1 MKTKLI
7 LFGLYC
13 TVFLLFPFFGKS
25 QFTHKIKADSVRI
38 YNDNCTAELIV
49 ENSTS
54 NIRGFLFNKGAG
66 RTEFRK
72 AVIRLNDSSFQIG
85 GDTLT
90 IKPVFNGL
98 QAGSVL
104 FYDGTSINQDNNQF
118 FWDNINKRLG
128 VGTKTPLGVFEA
140 VGVSYFT
147 RTGQSLLLNPNYSG
161 ANTHAQLQVIGD
173 MGLAFATNGDNERGR
188 ITSSGRW
195 LFGTTTDNLTDRI
208 QVNGTAYFFGAQ
220 PYIALYDNTWG
231 AGSLIRSGVNTIGTA
246 VGDYQ
251 LFNVPTGKGFSF
263 SQNYTTSLFNI
274 SPGGAGT
281 FINTLQASTTIGG
294 TSLILTNTG
303 VQNANRME
311 LRGGTAATSVNWAIE
326 KDNTL
331 SNSLQIT
338 PSTLSGGTTYSNPVL
353 SLVASDRIATLH
365 GPGGGAN
372 SLLRYADGAN
382 AKFSTGFNNSNYIV
396 YDDVNSAYRLTIDD
410 TNGFVSISERGGT
423 TPTYRG
429 NLIINQGSSTISSN
443 GGIEIFADGAGNGYG
458 WRTQAVFDG
467 SSAYNYS
474 IQSRSNST
482 SWNERVAI
490 ASTGAATFTNTVK
503 APIFSISGQDFA
515 YRELLWT
522 TNGSLRWD
530 MYVIGAEPG
539 SNGGSNMYLSRYD
552 DAGAYLGNIFSIN
565 RSNGILDFAVAPR
578 FNNTPIVYNSGTW
591 NINTTGNAAT
601 ATTATNATYWGGGS
615 SGPYTFTYTTTPS
628 INSYMMALSPTGDW
642 RPATAS
648 VVQTFIGLNTS
659 NWVDI
664 LSNQTISGTKVFS
677 NPITVYNRV
686 NIIGSLSGGLTLGQW
701 DGTYNRIEGNA
712 DRDLFIVTYGSLL
725 RMGVNGSTHYS
736 INASGENTWS
746 SSGTFGS
753 YINQNTSS
761 PVWGGGFLNNAINL
775 LAGSIASVNGTD
787 FRLFTNLYY
796 DGAAYKLRNAGYG
809 SFITFDGGEMSYYT
823 TEYGTAGTVP
833 SLSNVFVV
841 SRTGDVTI
849 TSTMYNSKRN
859 NITLTG
865 AIPTDKANGFHLLSP
880 SAYWGIRTN
889 SSNEF
894 RLDVYNQGSP
904 ITALTIG
911 QSAAATFR
919 SSVTA
924 SSFYSSN
931 LTSIVNNVTG
941 TFKAL
946 AISNTWAGIGNNT
959 AIYMGYNANGSDAY
973 GTRIVQTGYAYS
985 TRRGGFKLQSHNDAV
1000 GDTDNEYYDLLSLS
1014 SSGNAVL
1021 RNNISLSSGVERGY
1035 YYSGNDNAGINLGN
1049 KADIFA
1055 LNNGSFYLGSNLLYD
1070 QGWYRASY
1078 SGYGL
1083 MIEMSSSN
1091 GQFAI
1096 YSASNGTANSAA
1108 TLTNIFSITRDGDVV
1123 ATSFSGSGS
1132 GLTGVASSLTAG
1144 AVSYLGGYANN
1155 ISTSIQSAT
1164 IQSVI
1169 AQDVNNNIYRYNATA
1184 LQTFLSLN
1192 TAAYVQANQN
1202 LNTSS
1207 NVTFTTIDGSLIRST
1222 GDVIAYYSSDPRF
1235 KSNMVKISNAT
1246 QILEKLSGYS
1256 FEWNSKQTVYKEGTK
1271 DLGLNAEEV
1280 YELFKEYSGVVT
1292 IREDGSKAIMYHKLI
1307 PILVESNKEL
1317 NNRLKLLEDAIKRL
1331 QK

>member
-601 ATTATNATYWGGGS
+601 ATTATNATYWGVGS

-648 VVQTFIGLNTS
+648 VVQTFLGLGSNAYTS
-659 NWVDI
+659 TAFLPLAGGTLTGDLLVQHSSPFI
-664 LSNQTISGTKVFS
+664 KAISTVATNDAVVGSYWASGRGMEMRYNPNSAVSYLDATYPSESGQLYGDLEFRSFTGSAMRRNAIIKGYSGNFGIAIDNPTKTLHTGGS
-677 NPITVYNRV
+677 GY
-686 NIIGSLSGGLTLGQW
+686 SLSGFSAYSTYTPDGVYGSSATPNFLASSGGGGTYGGNGIYLGYFDNGSGLYSPSYGFNVKSTDGASTPNIVVPALRIFDVDKNSVPLTIYNNGAITTSSTISASGAIYANNAGGNIRLYS
-701 DGTYNRIEGNA
+701 DGTVTNDGFVGASGSNIYLKNWNGTRGMTITASNIEFTHSLNTPGLVNA
-712 DRDLFIVTYGSLL
+712 NGFTS
-725 RMGVNGSTHYS
+725 MGVAVGSPNSVVTAYAPKGASYSDDGSTGAIKIKLPFRASNPMWTMKVRIYNYS
-736 INASGENTWS
+736 QHQTSEYLIGNYSYDAGAYNYSATFLGGANSIPLNVRFGNDGTNDCVWIGEINTVWIYPVISVVDFTSGFRAAGAYQGADWKISIESSFNTVVVS
-746 SSGTFGS
+746 
-753 YINQNTSS
+753 TS
-761 PVWGGGFLNNAINL
+761 PDI
-775 LAGSIASVNGTD
+775 
-787 FRLFTNLYY
+787 R
-796 DGAAYKLRNAGYG
+796 
-809 SFITFDGGEMSYYT
+809 
-823 TEYGTAGTVP
+823 
-833 SLSNVFVV
+833 LSNV
-841 SRTGDVTI
+841 T
-849 TSTMYNSKRN
+849 
-859 NITLTG
+859 
-865 AIPTDKANGFHLLSP
+865 
-880 SAYWGIRTN
+880 
-889 SSNEF
+889 
-894 RLDVYNQGSP
+894 
-904 ITALTIG
+904 
-911 QSAAATFR
+911 
-919 SSVTA
+919 
-924 SSFYSSN
+924 
-931 LTSIVNNVTG
+931 
-941 TFKAL
+941 
-946 AISNTWAGIGNNT
+946 
-959 AIYMGYNANGSDAY
+959 
-973 GTRIVQTGYAYS
+973 
-985 TRRGGFKLQSHNDAV
+985 
-1000 GDTDNEYYDLLSLS
+1000 
-1014 SSGNAVL
+1014 
-1021 RNNISLSSGVERGY
+1021 
-1035 YYSGNDNAGINLGN
+1035 
-1049 KADIFA
+1049 
-1055 LNNGSFYLGSNLLYD
+1055 
-1070 QGWYRASY
+1070 
-1078 SGYGL
+1078 
-1083 MIEMSSSN
+1083 
-1091 GQFAI
+1091 
-1096 YSASNGTANSAA
+1096 
-1108 TLTNIFSITRDGDVV
+1108 
-1123 ATSFSGSGS
+1123 ATSFSGAAS

-1144 AVSYLGGYANN
+1144 AVSFLGGYANN

-1235 KSNMVKISNAT
+1235 KNNMVKIGNAT
-1246 QILEKLSGYS
+1246 QLLEKLSGYS
-1256 FEWNSKQTVYKEGTK
+1256 FEWNNKQTAYKDGTK

-1280 YELFKEYSGVVT
+1280 YELFQEYPGVVT

-1317 NNRLKLLEDAIKRL
+1317 NNRLKLLEEAIKRL